1 MCCFCV
7 LRSCARCAW
16 LVSDLMMWTFV
27 VQDDFFE
34 EALGVHRE
42 DDQDKNEGFPPT
54 RGKVAKVKAQEISK
68 KQSKGSSVRRGMGN
82 KAKLKR

>member
-7 LRSCARCAW
+7 LNSCACCAW
-16 LVSDLMMWTFV
+16 LASDLLMWTFV

-34 EALGVHRE
+34 EALGLHRE
-42 DDQDKNEGFPPT
+42 GDQDKYDGFPPT

-68 KQSKGSSVRRGMGN
+68 KQSKGFSVRRGMGN